1 MKKTTKR
8 ETLNLI
14 LSAFLILGYMV
25 CSYFFLT
32 MAATAPQLEPY
43 IQVLVFCVFGL
54 VIFYATRIG
63 DGKQVK
69 RFSLATLI
77 VLDLPALYAIL
88 AAFLPNMPL
97 HTFIANLGGT
107 SALKY
112 SPLLILA
119 CIALGYGIP
128 YTFLSGYEQMSE
140 EDEEALAVLD
150 KALEKFEE
158 EGEPVI
164 FAICDKDDKDAL
176 LVVDD
181 LDPELDEE
189 KEIRRM
195 YAVTTEGNAPVG
207 SFVKLVET
215 DCAELDVEDD
225 TSEEEADCREESPVN
240 SEDNTDTSEEQ

>member
-1 MKKTTKR
+1 MKKPTKR
-8 ETLNLI
+8 ETINLI
-14 LSAFLILGYMV
+14 LSAFLILGYIV

-32 MAATAPQLEPY
+32 MAATAPALEPY
-43 IQVLVFCVFGL
+43 IQVLVFAVFGL
-54 VIFYATRIG
+54 VVFYATRIG

-77 VLDLPALYAIL
+77 ILDIPALYVIL
-88 AAFLPNMPL
+88 ASFLPKMPL
-97 HTFIANLGGT
+97 HNFIANLGGT
-107 SALKY
+107 TPLQY

-128 YTFLSGYEQMSE
+128 YTFLSGYEIKS
-140 EDEEALAVLD
+140 EDEQEALAVLD
-150 KALEKFEE
+150 KALEAFEE

-164 FAICDKDDKDAL
+164 FAVCDKDDEGAL

-189 KEIRRM
+189 KEIRQM
-195 YAVTTEGNAPVG
+195 YAITTEGVAPVG

-215 DCAELDVEDD
+215 DCAELDIEDETAEVE
-225 TSEEEADCREESPVN
+225 E
-240 SEDNTDTSEEQ
+240 